1 MMDEMSEQD
10 FSLRAA
16 ERRDSGDIAGIYAPI
31 VRETAISFETDPPS
45 PETMA
50 ARIEHTLKLY
60 PWLVAVHADKVLG
73 YSYAGEHRPR
83 AAYRW
88 SVDVTVYIAASA
100 RGRGIGRKLYGA
112 LTGIVRA
119 QGFRSAFAGITL
131 PNNASIGLHE
141 AAGFEAL
148 GIYKNVGFKLGE
160 WRDVGWWRLALTE
173 NSDPPAEPI
182 PFAEFRRTPEFE
194 AILIAATSRSTLRR
208 A

>member
-10 FSLRAA
+10 ISLRAA

-45 PETMA
+45 PDTMA
-50 ARIEHTLKLY
+50 ARIENTLKLY
-60 PWLVAVHADKVLG
+60 PWLVAVHAEKVLG
-73 YSYAGEHRPR
+73 YSYAGEHRQR

-88 SVDVTVYIAASA
+88 SVDLTVYVAASA

-112 LTGIVRA
+112 LTGILRA

-131 PNNASIGLHE
+131 PNDASIRLHQ

-160 WRDVGWWRLALTE
+160 WRDVGWWRFALTE

-182 PFAEFRRTPEFE
+182 PFAEFCLTPEFA
-194 AILIAATSRSTLRR
+194 AILG
-208 A
+208 